1 MVRSRDCAQSQER
14 PPNGPCPR
22 GARPGMAAAGPHTGD
37 REAGEPPLR
46 SGCLPTLWRLERI
59 GEAERITVPD
69 TRCRYW
75 RLGEAPARQT

>member
-1 MVRSRDCAQSQER
+1 MTALSRRNDRLTGLVRAVLVLEWPLPVPTPVIEKRVSRRYDPDVYR
-14 PPNGPCPR
+14 
-22 GARPGMAAAGPHTGD
+22 
-37 REAGEPPLR
+37 
-46 SGCLPTLWRLERI
+46 TLWRLERI